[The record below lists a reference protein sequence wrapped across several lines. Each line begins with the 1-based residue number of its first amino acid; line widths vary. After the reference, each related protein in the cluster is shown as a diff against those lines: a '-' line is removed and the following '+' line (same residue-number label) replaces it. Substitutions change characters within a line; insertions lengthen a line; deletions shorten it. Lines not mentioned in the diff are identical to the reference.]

1 MQSEQADV
9 VVVGAGIVGTCTALA
24 LQKTGRSVT
33 LIERGEPGREAS
45 GHNGGAF
52 WGDCMPVGT
61 PEVVRALPKML
72 IDPMS
77 PLAIRWRH
85 VPRLTPWL
93 MRYALASRRSRVEEI
108 SRALGALTGRGVEAY
123 RELVTGLDIED
134 VFEQRGLMSGYT
146 KLSAYQSAHLTYELR
161 SRRGVPYELLDPA
174 AVASREPLL
183 AGKVACAVYFPSARY
198 TTDPQRFTN
207 SLVGEFVAIGGRLL
221 NAEVTGFNV
230 RGDTVTSVRTGVGDV
245 GAGDVVIGAG
255 PGSRK
260 LLRTLRA
267 DVPLDV
273 ERGYGIDLPT
283 PGMSLSCPF
292 VLEDHHV
299 AFSPHRGG
307 LRLSGRNE
315 LASLAS
321 PPRYRLADNLLRAA
335 TELFPDLE
343 TQGATRWMRSRP
355 STPDSLPVIGPAPR
369 QRNAY
374 LAFGHGH
381 KGFGTGAITAQLIRE
396 LIEGAEPTLNL
407 APYQLSR
414 FGFRQRSNT
423 LNRPGDRRPV
433 TG

>member
-1 MQSEQADV
+1 MQTEQADV

-33 LIERGEPGREAS
+33 LIERGEPGTEAS

-61 PEVVRALPKML
+61 PEVIRALPRML
-72 IDPMS
+72 VDPMS

-93 MRYALASRRSRVEEI
+93 ARYALASRRSRVEEI
-108 SRALGALTGRGVEAY
+108 SLALGALTARGIEAY
-123 RELVTGLDIED
+123 RDLVAGFDIED
-134 VFEQRGLMSGYT
+134 IFEQKGLLSGYSE
-146 KLSAYQSAHLTYELR
+146 LSAFQAGHMTYELR
-161 SRRGVPYELLDPA
+161 QRRGVPYELLDPD

-198 TTDPQRFTN
+198 TTDPERFTN
-207 SLVGEFVAIGGRLL
+207 ALVAEFAAAGGRLL
-221 NAEVTGFNV
+221 KAEVTGFNL
-230 RGDTVTSVRTGVGDV
+230 RGDVVTSVRTGGGDV
-245 GAGDVVIGAG
+245 RAGAVVICAG
-255 PGSRK
+255 PWSRK

-273 ERGYGIDLPT
+273 ERGYGIDLPA
-283 PGMSLSCPF
+283 PGFSLTCPF
-292 VLEDHHV
+292 VFEDHHV
-299 AFSPHRGG
+299 AFSPHRTGI
-307 LRLSGRNE
+307 RLSGRNE
-315 LASLAS
+315 LASLAA
-321 PPRYRLADNLLRAA
+321 PPKYQLADNLLRAA
-335 TELFPDLE
+335 KELFPDLE
-343 TQGATRWMRSRP
+343 THGATRWMRSRP

-381 KGFGTGAITAQLIRE
+381 KGLGTGAITAQLIRE
-396 LIEGAEPTLNL
+396 LIDGAEPSLDM

-414 FGFRQRSNT
+414 FGFRQRSKS
-423 LNRPGDRRPV
+423 LNGSGDRRAL
-433 TG
+433 TH